1 MRAMGAFWLRRA
13 RAQAGTL
20 VATGLVVVVVAA
32 LAAVMTGLAFR
43 SPTSAV
49 HATLA
54 AEPAAVTSVALESSA
69 LSDVGAQDA
78 EVRRTLAKRLAGL
91 PVTVA
96 SSFSAPSVPVE
107 GGRSALLLVAGDG
120 LRERVTMTQGRWP
133 GGGSAEAAVDAAFAR
148 AHSVAVG
155 DRVTM
160 PGPSAPV
167 TVTVTGVWRAT
178 DPAAPAWLGLTSG
191 GGRIVVSAAT
201 AANATDGLVGR
212 WVLTPDAR
220 RTSAADLPRLHGA
233 LGGAASELS
242 GDSAAGASPFST
254 SGDGAATV
262 AAMQRSVVAL
272 HAVIPVPLAVLAA
285 CSAIALVLLAQL
297 LAGAR
302 RVETRLLRSRGV
314 TIPAL
319 ARATAVEAGLVA
331 LAATVVGTLAAQ
343 LVLLATVG
351 PPSSALDLLL
361 PPVLTVVVAIAA
373 TTLTVVFSARAAS
386 DSPGAVEAGRGR
398 TAVSAGLTV
407 LAVVVAAVTL
417 WRFVAF
423 GPAVGGG
430 VDAVDPTG
438 VVAPAAVLC
447 AIALVGLLLFG
458 PASAAVERV
467 AGRGRGVAGVLPA
480 RQVGRGVA
488 LFAGPVALIV
498 LAVGSLTF
506 AAGYAGTFGGFL
518 RDSAL
523 LVNGAAVRADLGV
536 GGNPRGPGDV
546 SGAARLGRL
555 PGVTA
560 ASPAIV
566 DSGTVGDTDVAVV
579 AANSADLPALL
590 PVGGYLLDTATLSRQ
605 LTPKDALDGARLPSG
620 ARELRATVS
629 ASAGAGAA
637 GVVGATAWLATTT
650 DEVVPVTA
658 APGPDGSV
666 AFVLPSGAVQL
677 VAVDADV
684 ESTAGADDVTVTVSG
699 LPTGGARWVNAA
711 AAFGSASPFR
721 AAPSGAASSG
731 TAPFGTV
738 RAASLTGDASVRFVP
753 PGEAVLPLAVT
764 TALAGDDSLQLGQ
777 RIEVHSSAGDVQ
789 GTVAAIVPALPGTTS
804 ERAVFADLPALT
816 AVLLRSSASVP
827 RATSVWLAAGDPDA
841 VAGAVR
847 SAVGTE
853 ATVTTAS
860 GAFVARFLGGAV
872 VSTWLGAAGSAL
884 LAVAAVAAAI
894 TAALRRRRGEVVV
907 LRAVGLSGR
916 QQAWARRL
924 EVVGVACAAGVFG
937 LLGGIVVVL
946 LVGNTLARLSVVT
959 APATLSVQG
968 RVDPVGMAVGALALA
983 AALAVAVWGY
993 GVAVRRQAADT
1004 AFREETR

>member
-1 MRAMGAFWLRRA
+1 MRAMGAFWLQRA

-32 LAAVMTGLAFR
+32 LASVMTGLAFR

-69 LSDVGAQDA
+69 LSDLDAQDA
-78 EVRRTLAKRLAGL
+78 DVRRALAKRLSGL
-91 PVTVA
+91 PVAVA

-107 GGRSALLLVAGDG
+107 GGRGALVLVSGDG
-120 LRERVTMTQGRWP
+120 LQQRVTMTQGRWP
-133 GGGSAEAAVDAAFAR
+133 GADTEAAVDAAFAR
-148 AHSVAVG
+148 GHSVSVG

-160 PGPSAPV
+160 SGPAAPV
-167 TVTVTGVWRAT
+167 TVTVVGVWRAT
-178 DPAAPAWLGLTSG
+178 DPAAPAWLGLTTG
-191 GGRIVVSAAT
+191 DGRIVVSAAT
-201 AANATDGLVGR
+201 AAAASDGVVGR

-220 RTSAADLPRLHGA
+220 RTSAADLPRLQAA
-233 LGGAASELS
+233 LGGAAGQLS
-242 GDSAAGASPFST
+242 GDSAAGGSPFST
-254 SGDGAATV
+254 SGDGVATV

-319 ARATAVEAGLVA
+319 ARATAVESGLVA
-331 LAATVVGTLAAQ
+331 LAATIVGTLVAQ
-343 LVLLATVG
+343 VVLLATVG
-351 PPSSALDLLL
+351 PPSGALDLLL
-361 PPVLTVVVAIAA
+361 PPLLTVLVAIAA
-373 TTLTVVFSARAAS
+373 TTLTAVVSARAAS

-398 TAVSAGLTV
+398 TVVSAGLTV
-407 LAVVVAAVTL
+407 LAVVAAAVTL

-423 GPAVGGG
+423 GPTVGGG

-523 LVNGAAVRADLGV
+523 LVNGASVRADLGV
-536 GGNPRGPGDV
+536 GGSPHGTGDV

-560 ASPAIV
+560 VSPAIV

-579 AANSADLPALL
+579 AANSAKLPALL
-590 PVGGYLLDTATLSRQ
+590 PVGGYLLDTAALSRQ
-605 LTPKDALDGARLPSG
+605 VTPKDALAGAPLPSG
-620 ARELRATVS
+620 AHELRATVTVT
-629 ASAGAGAA
+629 AGAGAA
-637 GVVGATAWLATTT
+637 AVVGTTAWLATTS

-658 APGPDGSV
+658 TPGPDGSV
-666 AFVLPSGAVQL
+666 AFPVPAGADRL
-677 VAVDADV
+677 VAVDTDV
-684 ESTAGADDVTVTVSG
+684 ESVAGADAVTVTLSG
-699 LPTGGARWVNAA
+699 LPTGAARWVQASS
-711 AAFGSASPFR
+711 AFGSASPFR
-721 AAPSGAASSG
+721 ADGAG
-731 TAPFGTV
+731 TAA
-738 RAASLTGDASVRFVP
+738 RAASLTGDGSVRFVP
-753 PGEAVLPLAVT
+753 PGDAALPLAVT
-764 TALAGDDSLQLGQ
+764 TALAQDDSLQVGQ
-777 RIEVHSSAGDVQ
+777 RIEVRSPAGDVQ

-816 AVLLRSSASVP
+816 AVLLRTSASVP
-827 RATSVWLAAGDPDA
+827 RASSVWLAADDPDA

-847 SAVGTE
+847 SAVGAE
-853 ATVTTAS
+853 ASVTTAS

-872 VSTWLGAAGSAL
+872 ASTWLGAAGCAL

-894 TAALRRRRGEVVV
+894 TAALRRRRGEVIV

-959 APATLSVQG
+959 APSTLSVQG
-968 RVDPVGMAVGALALA
+968 RVDPIGMAVGAVALA

-1004 AFREETR
+1004 AYREETR

>member
-1 MRAMGAFWLRRA
+1 MRAMGAFWVQRA

-32 LAAVMTGLAFR
+32 LASVMTGLAFR

-69 LSDVGAQDA
+69 LSDLNAQDA
-78 EVRRTLAKRLAGL
+78 EVRRTLAKRLSGL
-91 PVTVA
+91 PVAVA
-96 SSFSAPSVPVE
+96 STFSAPSVPVE
-107 GGRSALLLVAGDG
+107 GGGGRTAELLVAGDG
-120 LRERVTMTQGRWP
+120 LQGRVTMTQGRWP
-133 GGGSAEAAVDAAFAR
+133 SGDAEAAVDTAFAR
-148 AHSVAVG
+148 SHQVSVG
-155 DRVTM
+155 DHVTLL
-160 PGPSAPV
+160 GPSAPV
-167 TVTVTGVWRAT
+167 TVAVTGLWRPA
-178 DPAAPAWLGLTSG
+178 DPAAPAWLGLNSG
-191 GGRIVVSAAT
+191 DGRLVVSAAT
-201 AANATDGLVGR
+201 AVAASDGVVGR

-220 RTSAADLPRLHGA
+220 RTSAADLPRLHDA
-233 LGGAASELS
+233 LGGAYSQLS

-254 SGDGAATV
+254 SGDGVATV

-314 TIPAL
+314 TVPAL
-319 ARATAVEAGLVA
+319 ARATAVESALVV

-351 PPSSALDLLL
+351 PPAGALDLLL
-361 PPVLTVVVAIAA
+361 PPALTVLVAVAA

-398 TAVSAGLTV
+398 TAVSAGVTV
-407 LAVVVAAVTL
+407 LAVVAAAVTL

-423 GPAVGGG
+423 GPTVGGG
-430 VDAVDPTG
+430 ADTVDPTG

-536 GGNPRGPGDV
+536 GGSPHGPGDV

-579 AANSADLPALL
+579 AANSAKLPALL
-590 PVGGYLLDTATLSRQ
+590 PVGGYLLDTATLSTRV
-605 LTPKDALDGARLPSG
+605 TPKGALDGAAIPSG
-620 ARELRATVS
+620 ARDLRATVTV
-629 ASAGAGAA
+629 GAGGGTATP
-637 GVVGATAWLATTT
+637 VGATAWIATGT
-650 DEVVPVTA
+650 DEVVPVSA

-666 AFVLPSGAVQL
+666 DFALPSGADRL
-677 VAVDADV
+677 VAVDATV
-684 ESTAGADDVTVTVSG
+684 EAVDGADEVTVTLAG
-699 LPTGGARWVNAA
+699 LPAAVARWVQAPT
-711 AAFGSASPFR
+711 AFGSAGAFR
-721 AAPSGAASSG
+721 ADGPG
-731 TAPFGTV
+731 TTA
-738 RAASLTGDASVRFVP
+738 RAASLAGDGSVRFVP
-753 PGEAVLPLAVT
+753 PGAAALPLAVT
-764 TALAGDDSLQLGQ
+764 TGLAQDDSLQLGQ
-777 RIEVHSSAGDVQ
+777 RIEVRSPAGDVQ
-789 GTVAAIVPALPGTTS
+789 GTVASIVPALPGTTS

-816 AVLLRSSASVP
+816 ALLLRTSASVP
-827 RATSVWLAAGDPDA
+827 RASSVWLAADDA
-841 VAGAVR
+841 ETVAGAVR
-847 SAVGTE
+847 SAAGSG

-872 VSTWLGAAGSAL
+872 ASTWLGAAGCAL

-894 TAALRRRRGEVVV
+894 TAALRRRRGEVIV

-924 EVVGVACAAGVFG
+924 EVIGVACAAGVFG

-968 RVDPVGMAVGALALA
+968 RVDPAGMAVGAVALA

-1004 AFREETR
+1004 AYREETR